1 MRIGIFGGTFDPP
14 HIGHLILAGEAA
26 YQLKLS
32 RLLWVLTP
40 DPPHK
45 LGRAISPAGQRLD
58 LVNAEIDGEP
68 AFELSRVDL
77 DRRGPHYAVDTLQLL
92 SAAYPG
98 DELVYL
104 MGGDSLRDLPGWY
117 QPQTLVDTC
126 ALLGVMRRPGDHIDL
141 AALEQALPGVTAKVA
156 FIDTPLVEIS
166 SAEIRRRMAA
176 GLPYRYF
183 LTEQV
188 YQVIQAHHYYASL
201 EPETRPGNPHPIQNS
216 R

>member
-14 HIGHLILAGEAA
+14 HVGHLILAGEAA
-26 YQLKLS
+26 SQLKLA

-45 LGRAISPAGQRLD
+45 LSKVVSPAEQRLE
-58 LVNAEIDGEP
+58 LVKAEIEGEP

-92 SAAYPG
+92 AAAYPG

-104 MGGDSLRDLPGWY
+104 MGGDSLRDLPTWY
-117 QPQTLVDTC
+117 QPHALLKVC
-126 ALLGVMRRPGDHIDL
+126 ALLGVMRRPQDKIDL
-141 AALEQALPGVTAKVA
+141 AALEQGLPGITQKVA

-166 SAEIRRRMAA
+166 SADIRRRMAA
-176 GLPYRYF
+176 GQPYRYF
-183 LTEQV
+183 LTERV
-188 YQVIQAHHYYASL
+188 YQVIRAKNYYSS
-201 EPETRPGNPHPIQNS
+201 PRTQS
-216 R
+216 W